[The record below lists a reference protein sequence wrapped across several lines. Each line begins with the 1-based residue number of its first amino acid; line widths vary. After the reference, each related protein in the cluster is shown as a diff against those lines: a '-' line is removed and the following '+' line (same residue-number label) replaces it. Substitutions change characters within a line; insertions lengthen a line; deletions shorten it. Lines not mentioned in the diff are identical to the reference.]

1 MAISKKV
8 AERIVS
14 QFKKYQGI
22 LQDAKSRDIGESDT
36 VIIIAAMLTEILGY
50 KQFIEITTE
59 FAIKGTYVDLAVKVG
74 NDVRFLIEAKA
85 VGVSLKDNHL
95 KQAIDYG
102 ANQGIEWVILTNG
115 ITWQIYKI
123 QFGQPIDKTLIYEFD
138 VLKVNPKNPH
148 LVECLWNLS
157 REGFTKSSMANFCQQ
172 QQVTSKFS
180 IAAVLVSPPLLKVLR
195 KELRRISPSLKI
207 EEDHLK
213 GLLQNEVLK
222 REVVDSD
229 EAKQAMDFIKKT
241 SKASAKN
248 EEKAKSP
255 QPETKGETAVPV
267 LQAPTE
273 GHVPLTAEHH
283 EIQS

>member
-59 FAIKGTYVDLAVKVG
+59 YAIKGTYVDLAVKVG
-74 NDVRFLIEAKA
+74 NDIRFLIEAKA
-85 VGVSLKDNHL
+85 VGVSLKDGHI
-95 KQAIDYG
+95 KQAVDYG
-102 ANQGIEWVILTNG
+102 ANEGIEWIILTNG
-115 ITWQIYKI
+115 ATWQIYKV

-138 VLKVNPKNPH
+138 VLRENPKNPH

-172 QQVTSKFS
+172 QQVTSRFS
-180 IAAVLVSPPLLKVLR
+180 IAAVLVSPPLLKTLR

-229 EAKQAMDFIKKT
+229 EAEQAMDFIKKT
-241 SKASAKN
+241 ARATAKN
-248 EEKAKSP
+248 KEKAKSP
-255 QPETKGETAVPV
+255 LPDTKTEAPVSQGATLPLESAAVMGETHN
-267 LQAPTE
+267 Q
-273 GHVPLTAEHH
+273 
-283 EIQS
+283 